1 MKRAAKAIIAVYS
14 AVFMFVFGSMTA
26 FAATWDIDHSWQLIK
41 FEKENAPEGTVFAD
55 ILIKDKMIKRIQV
68 GEVDNER

>member
-1 MKRAAKAIIAVYS
+1 MKKVFKISSALFVAA
-14 AVFMFVFGSMTA
+14 FMCVFGSMTA
-26 FAATWDIDHSWQLIK
+26 
-41 FEKENAPEGTVFAD
+41 FAD

>member
-26 FAATWDIDHSWQLIK
+26 FA
-41 FEKENAPEGTVFAD
+41 D

-68 GEVDNER
+68 GEIDNER